1 MANTLRLVTYR
12 GSRGDRLGALV
23 GASVVDLVDAAA
35 KAATEIPAGMLEL
48 IEAGDEALATA
59 RSMLADE
66 PVAAANAVPLDS
78 VTLLSPIP
86 RPRKNVFC
94 VGRNYAEHIAESARA
109 RGEAAEIPEHVM
121 FFTKPPTAVIGDG
134 AAIEHDAA
142 VSDRLDYEVE
152 LVLVIGR
159 GGRDIP
165 IESALSHVWG
175 YTVGNDVS
183 ARDLQSA
190 HGQWFKGKALDTTC
204 PLGPCIVP
212 AADLPD
218 PHDLAITLTVNGEMR
233 QDART
238 SMMIFDIPRILH
250 ELSAGLTLEPGDLVM
265 TGTPSGIGSR
275 MSPPHWLRP
284 GDEIVAEIEGIGV
297 LHNHVAER
305 IESTR
310 ITA

>member
-1 MANTLRLVTYR
+1 MTNPLRLVTYR
-12 GSRGDRLGALV
+12 SSRGDRLGALV
-23 GASVVDLVDAAA
+23 GANVVDLVDCAVDAGA
-35 KAATEIPAGMLEL
+35 KLPAGMVEL
-48 IEAGDEALATA
+48 IEGGDAALATV
-59 RSMLADE
+59 RSLLSDE
-66 PVAAANAVPLDS
+66 SLVAAHAAPIGS

-94 VGRNYAEHIAESARA
+94 VGRNYLEHIAESARG
-109 RGEAAEIPEHVM
+109 RGEAVEIPEHVM

-134 AAIEHDAA
+134 AAVEYDAA
-142 VSDRLDYEVE
+142 VSERLDYEVE

-159 GGRDIP
+159 AGRDIDAG
-165 IESALSHVWG
+165 SALSHVWG
-175 YTVGNDVS
+175 YTVGNDIS

-212 AADLPD
+212 AADIAD
-218 PHDLAITLTVNGEMR
+218 PQDLSITLTVNGETR

-238 SMMIFDIPRILH
+238 SMMIFDIPRIIG
-250 ELSAGLTLEPGDLVM
+250 ELSAGLTLEPGDLIM

-275 MSPPHWLRP
+275 MSPPRWLQP

-297 LHNHVAER
+297 LNNHVTQR
-305 IESTR
+305 TESTR
-310 ITA
+310 MTA